1 MMQRYKKNQ
10 SVVPPF
16 HIFCPKGQ
24 GAQVAV
30 SGPLRAVAGRATVAV
45 QSSGGRGTIRMAAA
59 ARSSRGRRTSN
70 LQKIRRKL
78 SFVVV
83 FD

>member
-24 GAQVAV
+24 GAQVAM
-30 SGPLRAVAGRATVAV
+30 SEHLRAVAGRAAVAV
-45 QSSGGRGTIRMAAA
+45 QSSGGRSTIRMAAT